1 MRSSQNLF
9 NILKIYE
16 SFGITEHVGIN
27 DTIVNLTNN
36 LLMKQHESNASQ
48 IEDFNN
54 YAPIAPVVNIEYIPP
69 VEIKKTKSI
78 PTIDPLPTIDF
89 SFLNDINSLDDLKES
104 LMNFQGCDSLKERAM
119 NTVMGSGNPNAEL
132 MLIGEAPGAE
142 EDEQGIPFVGRS
154 GKLLIKALSSIGI
167 LRENVYITN
176 TVFWRPTGNRNP
188 SQLEIDTCYP
198 FVKKIIELVNPKIIL
213 LIGSIATKSI
223 IEGNLPISQ
232 LIKKWYNIPL
242 ANNNHAVRVLYHPAY
257 LLRNPSQ
264 KRILW
269 EELLEVK
276 HKILEMNLKV

>member
-188 SQLEIDTCYP
+188 YE
-198 FVKKIIELVNPKIIL
+198 
-213 LIGSIATKSI
+213 A
-223 IEGNLPISQ
+223 
-232 LIKKWYNIPL
+232 
-242 ANNNHAVRVLYHPAY
+242 
-257 LLRNPSQ
+257 
-264 KRILW
+264 
-269 EELLEVK
+269 
-276 HKILEMNLKV
+276 